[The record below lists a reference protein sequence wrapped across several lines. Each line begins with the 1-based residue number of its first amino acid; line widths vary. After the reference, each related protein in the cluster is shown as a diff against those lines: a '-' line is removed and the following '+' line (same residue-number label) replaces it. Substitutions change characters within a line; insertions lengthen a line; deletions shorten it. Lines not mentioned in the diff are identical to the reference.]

1 MKKFKLSGPMTVFQE
16 ATNLLHG
23 VIPQNRAGINGWRTY
38 KLGELFTER
47 TETNRV
53 DLPMLS
59 ITGQNGVIPRNTE
72 DNFNAPSEDRSK
84 YLRITPGDIGYNTM
98 RMWQGVSGL
107 SKLEGIVSPAYTV
120 CIPGSKI
127 DGLFASYLFKYPP
140 VIHLFRRYSQ
150 GMVDDTLAL
159 KFSNFSQIHVTIPDI
174 PEQRKIAAILNTGDR
189 EIELLGRQL
198 EALKDLKRGLM
209 QKLLNGNIRVKVPK
223 EI

>member
-1 MKKFKLSGPMTVFQE
+1 MKSNQTGNRKTAFQV

-23 VIPQNRAGINGWRTY
+23 VIPQQKERKSGWHTY

-47 TETNRV
+47 AEINRI
-53 DLPMLS
+53 DLPLLS
-59 ITGQNGVIPRNTE
+59 ITGQNGVVPRNTKE
-72 DNFNAPSEDRSK
+72 NFNAPSEDRSK

-159 KFSNFSQIHVTIPDI
+159 KFPNFAQIHVTIPDK
-174 PEQRKIAAILNTGDR
+174 PEQRRIAAVLNTCDC
-189 EIELLGRQL
+189 EIELRQKQL
-198 EALKDLKRGLM
+198 EALKQQKRGLM
-209 QKLLNGNIRVKVPK
+209 QKLLNGETHFKIPK
-223 EI
+223 EK